1 MKAQLTEIILINL
14 LQHKSPKFSSQKM
27 ASILK
32 RGQKNPFHYTNLC
45 FLNYHLIF
53 QLIRWSAYHSFDWGK
68 FFSSSYTEIIH
79 SATVKL
85 FVFNVDEY

>member
-53 QLIRWSAYHSFDWGK
+53 QLIR
-68 FFSSSYTEIIH
+68 
-79 SATVKL
+79 
-85 FVFNVDEY
+85 